1 MYICPSV
8 MYPVRSGVGCVISE
22 TESNKEHWLFL
33 KQMVSRVIAGSKLK
47 YLDLMRAQIVH
58 HY

>member
-1 MYICPSV
+1 
-8 MYPVRSGVGCVISE
+8 MYPVRSGVGCVISV

-47 YLDLMRAQIVH
+47 HLDLMRAQIVH

>member
-8 MYPVRSGVGCVISE
+8 MYPVRSGVGCVISV

-47 YLDLMRAQIVH
+47 HLDLMRAQIVH